1 MGEEAIPRTDVKVL
15 LEMAIH
21 ELCIAQ
27 ERVTKI
33 HHEIQEEIHP
43 RILNA
48 LSSLDEIMAI
58 EAIEMTEETHLT
70 FLQTCQRAKELQEGV
85 QLLSTED
92 TPQPTFQT
100 KGKAQLSSESS
111 ETEEDDFT
119 VIVPKVYKPLQGPA
133 ITQALTMEQ
142 YVSYTNWVYSA
153 QSTNSQ
159 IIDTS
164 GIYPRIHFLAG
175 SNTDDVTKAVIHG
188 YCGSITCTPG
198 NREILGMH
206 KAVIEAAK
214 KFRKSSKSD
223 MVVLKLLSA
232 SPEVYPTPVPG
243 WIIIQLCTPNKANLK
258 FRKNK
263 TLEIPEVNE
272 GWICSRRATGFTVLL
287 KKLQHI
293 RETNKGFL
301 YNSPSNIY
309 IFAEGNCTPRYDAI
323 NKISAGISLITSCR
337 IPGSHHTR
345 VHLCG
350 LIHQEKTAGCCIC
363 PLRML

>member
-1 MGEEAIPRTDVKVL
+1 
-15 LEMAIH
+15 
-21 ELCIAQ
+21 
-27 ERVTKI
+27 
-33 HHEIQEEIHP
+33 
-43 RILNA
+43 
-48 LSSLDEIMAI
+48 MAI
-58 EAIEMTEETHLT
+58 EAIEMTEETHMT

-92 TPQPTFQT
+92 TPPPTFQT

-206 KAVIEAAK
+206 KSVIEAVK
-214 KFRKSSKSD
+214 KFRKSSNLD
-223 MVVLKLLSA
+223 MVVLKILSA
-232 SPEVYPTPVPG
+232 IPGVYPTPVPG
-243 WIIIQLCTPNKANLK
+243 WIII
-258 FRKNK
+258 
-263 TLEIPEVNE
+263 
-272 GWICSRRATGFTVLL
+272 
-287 KKLQHI
+287 
-293 RETNKGFL
+293 
-301 YNSPSNIY
+301 
-309 IFAEGNCTPRYDAI
+309 
-323 NKISAGISLITSCR
+323 
-337 IPGSHHTR
+337 
-345 VHLCG
+345 
-350 LIHQEKTAGCCIC
+350 
-363 PLRML
+363 